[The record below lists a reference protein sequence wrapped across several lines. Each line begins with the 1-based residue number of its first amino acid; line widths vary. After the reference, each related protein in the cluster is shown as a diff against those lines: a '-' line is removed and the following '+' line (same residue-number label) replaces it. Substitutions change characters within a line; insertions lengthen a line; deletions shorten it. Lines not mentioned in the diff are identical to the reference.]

1 MLVPLFFHGAFQSE
15 VIVDVEVPGVGAG
28 VGVGV
33 VVVVVESPVDDDGAP
48 DVCVVDDESDISG
61 SLEPDA
67 NDCETVNVLI
77 SRERAI
83 HRPTCVRLILK
94 LLLKVIC

>member
-33 VVVVVESPVDDDGAP
+33 VVESLVDDDGVP
-48 DVCVVDDESDISG
+48 DVCVVEDESDISG